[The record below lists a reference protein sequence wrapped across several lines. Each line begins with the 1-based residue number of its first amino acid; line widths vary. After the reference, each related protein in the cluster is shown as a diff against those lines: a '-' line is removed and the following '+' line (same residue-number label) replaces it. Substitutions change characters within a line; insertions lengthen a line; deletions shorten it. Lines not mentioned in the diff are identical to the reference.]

1 MGQADLPDTG
11 TNASLPRKK
20 PYFAHCR
27 ENAARRKR
35 ERQTTEQKQR
45 GRKKERDRKK
55 LTKKRKK
62 EEEKLFGRL
71 ATKLQTDINIMNNKD
86 KEIKETLHRIKWV
99 VHSEET
105 EQYRLLLTSP

>member
-1 MGQADLPDTG
+1 MTNQKRKKRKRLTPPKLGDPNETQANLPDTG
-11 TNASLPRKK
+11 INASLPRKK
-20 PYFAHCR
+20 PRTA
-27 ENAARRKR
+27 ERKKER
-35 ERQTTEQKQR
+35 DRQTAEQKQR

-86 KEIKETLHRIKWV
+86 KEMKEP
-99 VHSEET
+99 
-105 EQYRLLLTSP
+105 Q

>member
-1 MGQADLPDTG
+1 MTNQKRKKRRRLTPPKLGDPNETQADLPDTG

-27 ENAARRKR
+27 KNAARRKR

-45 GRKKERDRKK
+45 GRKKERDKKK

-71 ATKLQTDINIMNNKD
+71 ATKL
-86 KEIKETLHRIKWV
+86 
-99 VHSEET
+99 
-105 EQYRLLLTSP
+105 